1 MNEGKIYSKVNFSN
15 ILNFFG
21 ANNTEAMDKIAKFKL
36 NFLYFLSFSFLFRC
50 GNNCNFG
57 IDGCGRCVVSS
68 ISAAAGTCP
77 GSNTGQP
84 KWKWKTFFIY
94 SHFQRVMLITL
105 ISLKMYFSVYLY
117 PACLEEIKRIKN
129 IFTKLRFESVS
140 RIIYLFQ
147 DNFRCCYSEL

>member
-1 MNEGKIYSKVNFSN
+1 MKVKKFSN

-94 SHFQRVMLITL
+94 SHFQRVVLITL
-105 ISLKMYFSVYLY
+105 ISLKIYISLYLY
-117 PACLEEIKRIKN
+117 PVLNMLGRDKTHKKYFHQVKIWVGN
-129 IFTKLRFESVS
+129 TNHLLVS
-140 RIIYLFQ
+140 R
-147 DNFRCCYSEL
+147 

>member
-1 MNEGKIYSKVNFSN
+1 MLLTTINVPKLHVKNNVNALVKLLNEGKKISN

-84 KWKWKTFFIY
+84 K
-94 SHFQRVMLITL
+94 
-105 ISLKMYFSVYLY
+105 
-117 PACLEEIKRIKN
+117 
-129 IFTKLRFESVS
+129 
-140 RIIYLFQ
+140 
-147 DNFRCCYSEL
+147 